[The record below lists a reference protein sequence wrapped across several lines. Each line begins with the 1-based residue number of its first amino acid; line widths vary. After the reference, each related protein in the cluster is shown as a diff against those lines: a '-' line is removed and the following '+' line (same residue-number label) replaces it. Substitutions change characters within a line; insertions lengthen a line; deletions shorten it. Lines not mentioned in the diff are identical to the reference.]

1 MAVADGALSGGEPV
15 DQDLL
20 RGWASG
26 AERRTSPSR
35 PCFTMG
41 ATLNSG
47 STRG

>member
-1 MAVADGALSGGEPV
+1 MAVADGALGVGEPV

-20 RGWASG
+20 SGWASE
-26 AERRTSPSR
+26 AERRTSPLR

-41 ATLNSG
+41 ATLNGG